1 MVSAQLAVSAND
13 NEAALVNGVSPVV
26 RNPPA
31 GTVTVGPTFEGVRLS
46 PDGKLCF
53 GGFFGLPGGDLHP
66 SALRDVV
73 YKPFEIAR

>member
-13 NEAALVNGVSPVV
+13 NKVALVDGVSPVV
-26 RNPPA
+26 RNPLA
-31 GTVTVGPTFEGVRLS
+31 DTVTVGPTPEGVRLS

-53 GGFFGLPGGDLHP
+53 GGFFGLSGGDLHP

-73 YKPFEIAR
+73 SKPFEIAH